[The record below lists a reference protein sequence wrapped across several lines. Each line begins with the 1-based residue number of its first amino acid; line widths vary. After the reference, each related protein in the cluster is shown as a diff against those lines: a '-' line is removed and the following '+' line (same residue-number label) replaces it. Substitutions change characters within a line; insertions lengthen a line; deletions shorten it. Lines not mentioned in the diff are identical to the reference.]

1 MKERI
6 VELDFVK
13 GVLIT
18 LMVLCHL
25 TLFLVTYEDFVSW
38 VYCFHMS
45 GFLLISGYLQNTSK
59 YKSQVMMK
67 AVRGILLPYLF
78 FEALYVV
85 AIALIGGYMGSN
97 NQSSLALASLAN
109 YLLINPIGTY
119 WYLHTLFICVVVSY
133 LVSLGKLNAFSALLL
148 SASVLFCLTL
158 FIEGL
163 QWANVI
169 YFVIGSFM
177 QRMDFKFKQFVVPS
191 LVAIVPVALVTVFG
205 TNVGGEETLS
215 GVALTLCMISLLMGI
230 FAYTPR
236 AIRRLFMYVGR
247 NSLAVVL
254 FSPIFSVLAKQY
266 TSLFTFDT
274 THLLW
279 SFTSLVLVMAL
290 CLLSAWLCD
299 KTRLPNCLMGTNIYR
314 KFTSTTDI

>member
-25 TLFLVTYEDFVSW
+25 TLFMVTYEAFVSW

-59 YKSQVMMK
+59 YKSQGMTK
-67 AVRGILLPYLF
+67 AVRGILLPYLV
-78 FEALYVV
+78 FEAFYVV
-85 AIALIGGYMGSN
+85 AIALIGGYVGSN
-97 NQSSLALASLAN
+97 NQSSLTLASLAN

-119 WYLHTLFICVVVSY
+119 WYLHTLFICIVVSY
-133 LVSLGKLNAFSALLL
+133 LTSLGKLSGFSALIL
-148 SASVLFCLTL
+148 SACVLFCLTM

-169 YFVIGSFM
+169 YFVIGNFM
-177 QRMDFKFKQFVVPS
+177 QRMNFKFKQFIVPS
-191 LVAIVPVALVTVFG
+191 LVAIVPVALITVFDA
-205 TNVGGEETLS
+205 NVGRGNLA
-215 GVALTLCMISLLMGI
+215 GVTLTLCMISLLMGI
-230 FAYTPR
+230 FAYTPW

-247 NSLAVVL
+247 NSLVMVF
-254 FSPIFSVLAKQY
+254 FSPIFSVLAKKY

-290 CLLSAWLCD
+290 CLLAAWLCD

>member
-13 GVLIT
+13 DVLIT

-25 TLFLVTYEDFVSW
+25 TLFMVTYEAFVSW

-59 YKSQVMMK
+59 YKSQGMTK
-67 AVRGILLPYLF
+67 AVRGILLPYLV
-78 FEALYVV
+78 FEAFYVV
-85 AIALIGGYMGSN
+85 AIALIGGYVGSN
-97 NQSSLALASLAN
+97 NQSSLTLASLAN

-119 WYLHTLFICVVVSY
+119 WYLHTLFICIVVSY
-133 LVSLGKLNAFSALLL
+133 LTSLGKLSGFSALIL
-148 SASVLFCLTL
+148 SACVLFCLTM

-169 YFVIGSFM
+169 YFVIGNFM
-177 QRMDFKFKQFVVPS
+177 QRMNFKFKQFIVPS
-191 LVAIVPVALVTVFG
+191 LVAIVPVALITVFDA
-205 TNVGGEETLS
+205 NVGRGNLA
-215 GVALTLCMISLLMGI
+215 GVTLTLCMISLLMGI
-230 FAYTPR
+230 FAYTPW

-247 NSLAVVL
+247 NSLVMVF
-254 FSPIFSVLAKQY
+254 FSPIFSVLAKKY

-290 CLLSAWLCD
+290 CLLAAWLCD
-299 KTRLPNCLMGTNIYR
+299 KTRLPSCLMGTNIYR

>member
-205 TNVGGEETLS
+205 TNVGGETLS

>member
-45 GFLLISGYLQNTSK
+45 GFLLISGFLQNMDK
-59 YKSQVMMK
+59 YKSQGITK
-67 AVRGILLPYLF
+67 AVKGILLPYLV
-78 FEALYVV
+78 FEAFYVV
-85 AIALIGGYMGSN
+85 AIALIGGYVGSN
-97 NQSSLALASLAN
+97 NQSSLTFSSLTN

-119 WYLHTLFICVVVSY
+119 WYLHTLFICIVVSY
-133 LVSLGKLNAFSALLL
+133 FVSLGKLNAFSALLL

-177 QRMDFKFKQFVVPS
+177 QRMDFKFKQFMVPS
-191 LVAIVPVALVTVFG
+191 LVAIVPVVLITVFDA
-205 TNVGGEETLS
+205 NVGRGTLA
-215 GVALTLCMISLLMGI
+215 GVTLTLCMVSLLMGI
-230 FAYTPR
+230 FAYTLR
-236 AIRRLFMYVGR
+236 AIRRLLMYVGR

-290 CLLSAWLCD
+290 CLLAAWLCD
-299 KTRLPNCLMGTNIYR
+299 KTRLPSLLMGANIYR
-314 KFTSTTDI
+314 KFSSTTDI

>member
-25 TLFLVTYEDFVSW
+25 TLFMVTYEAFVSW

-45 GFLLISGYLQNTSK
+45 GFLLISGYLQNMNK
-59 YKSQVMMK
+59 YKSQGMTK
-67 AVRGILLPYLF
+67 AVRGILLPYLV
-78 FEALYVV
+78 FEAFYVV
-85 AIALIGGYMGSN
+85 AIALIGGYVGSN
-97 NQSSLALASLAN
+97 NQSSLTLASLAN

-119 WYLHTLFICVVVSY
+119 WYLHTLFICIVVSY
-133 LVSLGKLNAFSALLL
+133 LTSLGKLSGFSALIL
-148 SASVLFCLTL
+148 SACVLFCLTM

-169 YFVIGSFM
+169 YFVIGNFM
-177 QRMDFKFKQFVVPS
+177 QRMNFKFKQFIVPS
-191 LVAIVPVALVTVFG
+191 LVAIVPVALITVFDA
-205 TNVGGEETLS
+205 NVGRGNLA
-215 GVALTLCMISLLMGI
+215 GVTLTLCMISLQMGI
-230 FAYTPR
+230 FAYMPQ

-247 NSLAVVL
+247 NSLVMVF
-254 FSPIFSVLAKQY
+254 FSPIFSVLAKKY

-290 CLLSAWLCD
+290 CLLAAWLCD
-299 KTRLPNCLMGTNIYR
+299 KTRLPSCLMGTNIYR

>member
-25 TLFLVTYEDFVSW
+25 TLFMVTYEDFVSW

-45 GFLLISGYLQNTSK
+45 GFLLISGYLQNMNK
-59 YKSQVMMK
+59 YKSQGMAK
-67 AVRGILLPYLF
+67 AVRGVLLPYLV
-78 FEALYVV
+78 FEAFYVV
-85 AIALIGGYMGSN
+85 AIALIGGYVGSN
-97 NQSSLALASLAN
+97 NQSSLTFSSLTN

-119 WYLHTLFICVVVSY
+119 WYLHTLFICIVVSY
-133 LVSLGKLNAFSALLL
+133 LTSLGKLSGFSALVL

-177 QRMDFKFKQFVVPS
+177 QRMDFKFKQFMVPS
-191 LVAIVPVALVTVFG
+191 LVAIIPVVLITVFDA
-205 TNVGGEETLS
+205 NVGRGTLA

-230 FAYTPR
+230 FAYMPR

-290 CLLSAWLCD
+290 CLLAAWLCD
-299 KTRLPNCLMGTNIYR
+299 KTRLPSCLMDTNIYR
-314 KFTSTTDI
+314 KFSSTTDI